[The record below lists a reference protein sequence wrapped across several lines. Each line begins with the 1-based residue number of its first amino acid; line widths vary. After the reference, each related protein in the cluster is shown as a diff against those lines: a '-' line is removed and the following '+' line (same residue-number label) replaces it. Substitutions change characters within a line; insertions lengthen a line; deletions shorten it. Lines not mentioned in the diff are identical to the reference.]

1 MTDVK
6 RRVSFKPSH
15 GNRGNGRITEGIIRA
30 HLNDDDEAMGGDTY
44 NGDLRTF
51 VNNRK
56 NGIRRRSGSPIPR
69 VGQNGNMNRQR
80 LVQSNTTWYEVKIPY
95 GHKYDKEFIL
105 RSIQQAITPN
115 VFIPLYWRVIESAA
129 LFYVEDFKIAEL
141 IQKANRTIE
150 TPDRRRLILLVRNSQ
165 PNSPVNDQLKERM
178 KQAMQK
184 RYNPATKA
192 LNLEKFHADPDLSD
206 IFCALARPQIIL
218 AAVDII
224 SEHIPELEA
233 LNLNDNKLYMLDHL
247 RSMANKIP
255 NLKVLYL
262 AKNKIPYINTLDSL
276 KALKLQELNLE
287 DNPLRQR
294 YEDQTLYVSE
304 VRKRFPKVIKLD
316 NIDLPPPISFDIPE
330 DDQKQPPAK
339 ASFLA
344 NPASTDLVRQF
355 LEQYY
360 TLFDSDNR
368 QPLLEAYHEHALF
381 SLTVNTYHQ
390 NNQQKLGAYV
400 SANRN
405 IKHKT
410 DLDTR
415 CRLLKQS
422 RLQVVS
428 YLSELPPTKHDVH
441 SFAVDLT
448 FFTPQMLLLTVTGVF
463 KERKPAGQTE
473 PLRSFHRTMV
483 IVPVGGG
490 FCIRND
496 MLHINNTVSAQ
507 DEKCFKEPAPAVPTP
522 AAPVVTANVAVP
534 VVPPTTAPDDN
545 TKLQMVQTLAVT
557 TGMNLEWSR
566 RCLQETNWDYQRA
579 EFSFRELQKLNQVPQ
594 EAFIKQ

>member
-1 MTDVK
+1 M
-6 RRVSFKPSH
+6 
-15 GNRGNGRITEGIIRA
+15 
-30 HLNDDDEAMGGDTY
+30 
-44 NGDLRTF
+44 
-51 VNNRK
+51 
-56 NGIRRRSGSPIPR
+56 
-69 VGQNGNMNRQR
+69 
-80 LVQSNTTWYEVKIPY
+80 
-95 GHKYDKEFIL
+95 
-105 RSIQQAITPN
+105 
-115 VFIPLYWRVIESAA
+115 
-129 LFYVEDFKIAEL
+129 
-141 IQKANRTIE
+141 
-150 TPDRRRLILLVRNSQ
+150 
-165 PNSPVNDQLKERM
+165 
-178 KQAMQK
+178 
-184 RYNPATKA
+184 
-192 LNLEKFHADPDLSD
+192 
-206 IFCALARPQIIL
+206 
-218 AAVDII
+218 
-224 SEHIPELEA
+224 
-233 LNLNDNKLYMLDHL
+233 
-247 RSMANKIP
+247 
-255 NLKVLYL
+255 
-262 AKNKIPYINTLDSL
+262 
-276 KALKLQELNLE
+276 E

-522 AAPVVTANVAVP
+522 APVVTANVGVP
-534 VVPPTTAPDDN
+534 VVPTTTAPDDN

>member
-80 LVQSNTTWYEVKIPY
+80 LVQSNTTWYE
-95 GHKYDKEFIL
+95 
-105 RSIQQAITPN
+105 QAITPN

-522 AAPVVTANVAVP
+522 APVVTANVGVP